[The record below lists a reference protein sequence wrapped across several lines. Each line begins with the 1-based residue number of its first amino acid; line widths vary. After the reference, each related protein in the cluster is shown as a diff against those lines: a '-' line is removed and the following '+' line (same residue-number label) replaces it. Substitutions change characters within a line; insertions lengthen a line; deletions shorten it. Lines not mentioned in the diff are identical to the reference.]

1 MYKLL
6 YRFVFVTLL
15 LLPPIAS
22 AHPGRTDAYGCHTCR
37 TNCAK
42 WGLSTGEYHCHN
54 AKALPQPLPPVT
66 SHSNGVTEP
75 APQYAKPKVEPTVT
89 PVQKPIVKTE
99 TKVVPKK
106 EVKVEKKTEVKP
118 VQKVTPK
125 AVVKP
130 VVKPENK
137 TVSKPVEKP
146 IVTSTP
152 AVQPKAPTKSAPVK
166 ESWWSKI
173 KKWF

>member
-1 MYKLL
+1 MYGFLIFGL
-6 YRFVFVTLL
+6 IIFSPLTV
-15 LLPPIAS
+15 S

-42 WGLSTGEYHCHN
+42 WGLDSGEYHCHN

-75 APQYAKPKVEPTVT
+75 APQYAKPVVQPVVKTV
-89 PVQKPIVKTE
+89 PVIKPIVQPA
-99 TKVVPKK
+99 PKPVIKKIEK
-106 EVKVEKKTEVKP
+106 EIVKP
-118 VQKVTPK
+118 VIKPEPKKVTKPIEK
-125 AVVKP
+125 VV
-130 VVKPENK
+130 V
-137 TVSKPVEKP
+137 KP

-152 AVQPKAPTKSAPVK
+152 VVVQKPAAPVPTK
-166 ESWWSKI
+166 ESWWSKM